1 MNPQEQ
7 ERWLDELL
15 NSLDGLQKAPAP
27 PHLLDKALQK
37 AQQRIAVIMPLR
49 PRQSWAMAASFA
61 LLVMAN
67 IYVCVRLGKTQTFAN
82 AAENFGRAYFSFVQT
97 PNY

>member
-1 MNPQEQ
+1 MHPEEQ
-7 ERWLDELL
+7 DKWLDNIL

-27 PHLLDKALQK
+27 PQLLEKALQK
-37 AQQRIAVIMPLR
+37 AQRPPAVIVPLR
-49 PRQSWAMAASFA
+49 ASQSWAIAASLA
-61 LLVMAN
+61 LLFTAN
-67 IYVCVRLGKTQTFAN
+67 IWVCVRMGKTQTSAN